1 MSCPAAVS
9 FLVHSTPDRSNHLI
23 GRIQLNWKV
32 IMTQHYLR
40 LLTLQDYCFRTN
52 KRRWAK
58 AIGEELK
65 AFLLDNPTFRK
76 Y

>member
-1 MSCPAAVS
+1 
-9 FLVHSTPDRSNHLI
+9 
-23 GRIQLNWKV
+23 
-32 IMTQHYLR
+32 MTQHYLR

-58 AIGEELK
+58 AIGIELK

-76 Y
+76 F